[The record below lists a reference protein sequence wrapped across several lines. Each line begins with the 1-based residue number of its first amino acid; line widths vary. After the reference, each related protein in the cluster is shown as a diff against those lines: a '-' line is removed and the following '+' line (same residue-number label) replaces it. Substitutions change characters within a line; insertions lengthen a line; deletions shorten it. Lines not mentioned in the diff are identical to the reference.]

1 MDSLFDEDA
10 LRLLEFDTVLKDVSQ
25 KAISRYGKERIK
37 ALKPLAEDTGLLYRR
52 VSEFNM
58 ILMREGEPPFTV
70 FHDLNDYI
78 GKVKRGFSLGGEEL
92 FRSAVT
98 MENICRLKEFFDRV
112 SQDFPAVSEVA
123 VLLGCERGFI
133 GDVRKKISEDGQIKD
148 NASQV
153 LKEIRNELKSL
164 SRNLRGRLDS
174 IMNRYK
180 DSLTDSLVLSREGR
194 YVLPLSAGRKNE
206 YQGVIH
212 GSSGSGATVYFEPQE
227 LIALNDSMRI
237 LQSREEEEIR
247 RILRELTTLFFGTF
261 ERLEPSLQALGI
273 LDALYAACRYAKKR
287 KGVFI
292 GPSLSSRF
300 YLKDARHP
308 LINDEK
314 VVPITF
320 TMEEGINGV
329 FITGPNTGGKTVAMK
344 TIGLAVL
351 LMLCGL
357 PVLADQTSE
366 IPFFRMLFADIGDE
380 QSIEQS
386 LSTFSSHISR
396 IIRIIGSVEGDSLV
410 LLDELGAGTDPV
422 EGSALSIAII
432 ERLLEKSRLILTTH
446 LTPIK
451 LYAMERSDV
460 ENASVEFDVAS
471 LRPTYR
477 LLMGIP
483 GSSNAIEVSKRL
495 GLPPEIIERAR
506 SYMDSEARDLEAVI
520 GKLHKER
527 SSLEEERRALLMTR
541 KELEER
547 TQVFEEKLSMI
558 KERRYREVSREIDE
572 LEERLGSII
581 KDIERAISQSRS
593 SSERDKVAAVKRLNE
608 LKREVELF
616 GSASPDKGDSVI
628 PAIGDSVK
636 LIESGAEGTVREF
649 DGDRVVIDSGKITLK
664 VPLSRVRVIGKVTAE
679 SEMSS
684 LELENLSISQEID
697 IRGSITEDVPKI
709 IDEFLQMLKTNGKK
723 QGYIIHGKG
732 TGKLAE
738 GVWSYLRRTR
748 GVKSFRIGTP
758 SEGGSGVTV
767 VEV

>member
-10 LRLLEFDTVLKDVSQ
+10 LRLLEFDKVLGDISE

-37 ALKPLAEDTGLLYRR
+37 ALKPLAEDTALLYRR

-58 ILMREGEPPFTV
+58 ILMREGEPPFSV

-112 SQDFPAVSEVA
+112 SQDFPAVSEVVA
-123 VLLGCERGFI
+123 LLGCERGFI

-148 NASQV
+148 NASPV

-164 SRNLRGRLDS
+164 ARNLRGRLDS

-194 YVLPLSAGRKNE
+194 YVLPLSAGKKNE

-212 GSSGSGATVYFEPQE
+212 GSSSSGATVYFEPQE

-247 RILRELTTLFFGTF
+247 RILRELTTLFFSTF
-261 ERLEPSLQALGI
+261 ERLEPSLEALGI
-273 LDALYAACRYAKKR
+273 LDALYAACSYAKKR
-287 KGVFI
+287 NGVFI

-308 LINDEK
+308 LINDEN

-320 TMEEGINGV
+320 TMEEGISGV

-357 PVLADQTSE
+357 PVLADQSSE
-366 IPFFRMLFADIGDE
+366 IPFFKRLFADIGDE

-396 IIRIIGSVEGDSLV
+396 IIRIIRSVQGDSLV

-520 GKLHKER
+520 GKLHRER
-527 SSLEEERRALLMTR
+527 SSLEEERRGLLKTR
-541 KELEER
+541 NELEEK
-547 TQVFEEKLSMI
+547 VLEFDEKLSMI
-558 KERRYREVSREIDE
+558 KEKRYREVSREIDE

-616 GSASPDKGDSVI
+616 GSAATVKRDSVI

-636 LIESGAEGTVREF
+636 LIDSGAEGTVREF

-664 VPLSRVRVIGKVTAE
+664 VPLSRVQVIGKVTAE
-679 SEMSS
+679 SVMSS
-684 LELENLSISQEID
+684 LELENQTISQEID
-697 IRGSITEDVPKI
+697 IRGSVTEDVPII
-709 IDEFLQMLKTNGKK
+709 IDDFLQMLKTNGKK

>member
-10 LRLLEFDTVLKDVSQ
+10 LRLLEFDTVLGDISQ
-25 KAISRYGKERIK
+25 KAISSYGKERIK
-37 ALKPLAEDTGLLYRR
+37 TLKPLAEDSSILYRR

-58 ILMREGEPPFTV
+58 IVMREGEPPFTV

-112 SQDFPAVSEVA
+112 SQDFPAVTEIVA
-123 VLLGCERGFI
+123 LLGCERGFI

-148 NASQV
+148 NASPV

-164 SRNLRGRLDS
+164 ARNLRGRLDS

-180 DSLTDSLVLSREGR
+180 DSLTDSLILSREGR
-194 YVLPLSAGRKNE
+194 YVLPLSAGKKNE

-237 LQSREEEEIR
+237 LQSREEEEVR
-247 RILRELTTLFFGTF
+247 RILRELTTLFFSTF
-261 ERLEPSLQALGI
+261 ERLEPSLEALGI

-287 KGVFI
+287 NGVFI
-292 GPSLSSRF
+292 GPSPSSRF

-320 TMEEGINGV
+320 TMEEGIRGV

-357 PVLADQTSE
+357 PILADQSSE
-366 IPFFRMLFADIGDE
+366 IPFFRRLFADIGDE

-422 EGSALSIAII
+422 EGSALSVAII

-460 ENASVEFDVAS
+460 ENASVEFDFAS

-495 GLPPEIIERAR
+495 GLPLEIIERAR

-520 GKLHKER
+520 GKLHRER
-527 SSLEEERRALLMTR
+527 SSLEEERRGLLKTR
-541 KELEER
+541 KGLEEKA
-547 TQVFEEKLSMI
+547 QAFDEKLSMI
-558 KERRYREVSREIDE
+558 KEKRYREVSREIDE

-581 KDIERAISQSRS
+581 KDIERAISLSRS

-616 GSASPDKGDSVI
+616 GSVAPDKGDSAI

-636 LIESGAEGTVREF
+636 LIDSGAEGTVREF
-649 DGDRVVIDSGKITLK
+649 DGTRVIIDSGKITLK
-664 VPLSRVRVIGKVTAE
+664 VPLPRVQVIGKVVAE
-679 SEMSS
+679 SGMSS
-684 LELENLSISQEID
+684 LELENQSTSQEID
-697 IRGSITEDVPKI
+697 IRGSITEDVPII
-709 IDEFLQMLKTNGKK
+709 IDDFLQMLKTNGKK

>member
-1 MDSLFDEDA
+1 
-10 LRLLEFDTVLKDVSQ
+10 
-25 KAISRYGKERIK
+25 
-37 ALKPLAEDTGLLYRR
+37 
-52 VSEFNM
+52 
-58 ILMREGEPPFTV
+58 
-70 FHDLNDYI
+70 
-78 GKVKRGFSLGGEEL
+78 
-92 FRSAVT
+92 
-98 MENICRLKEFFDRV
+98 
-112 SQDFPAVSEVA
+112 
-123 VLLGCERGFI
+123 
-133 GDVRKKISEDGQIKD
+133 
-148 NASQV
+148 
-153 LKEIRNELKSL
+153 
-164 SRNLRGRLDS
+164 
-174 IMNRYK
+174 
-180 DSLTDSLVLSREGR
+180 
-194 YVLPLSAGRKNE
+194 
-206 YQGVIH
+206 
-212 GSSGSGATVYFEPQE
+212 
-227 LIALNDSMRI
+227 
-237 LQSREEEEIR
+237 
-247 RILRELTTLFFGTF
+247 
-261 ERLEPSLQALGI
+261 
-273 LDALYAACRYAKKR
+273 
-287 KGVFI
+287 
-292 GPSLSSRF
+292 
-300 YLKDARHP
+300 LKDARHP
-308 LINDEK
+308 LINDEN

-320 TMEEGINGV
+320 TMEEGISGV

-357 PVLADQTSE
+357 PVLADQSSE
-366 IPFFRMLFADIGDE
+366 IPFFRRLFADIGDE

-460 ENASVEFDVAS
+460 ENASVEFDVSS

-520 GKLHKER
+520 GKLHRER
-527 SSLEEERRALLMTR
+527 SSLEEERRGLLKTR
-541 KELEER
+541 NELEEKI
-547 TQVFEEKLSMI
+547 QEFEEKLSMI
-558 KERRYREVSREIDE
+558 KEKRYREVSREIDE

-616 GSASPDKGDSVI
+616 GSAATDKGDSVI

-636 LIESGAEGTVREF
+636 LIDSGAEGTVREF

-664 VPLSRVRVIGKVTAE
+664 VPLSRVQVIGKVTAE
-679 SEMSS
+679 SGLSS
-684 LELENLSISQEID
+684 LELDNQSISQEID
-697 IRGSITEDVPKI
+697 IRGSITEDVPII
-709 IDEFLQMLKTNGKK
+709 IDDFLQMLKTNGKK

>member
-10 LRLLEFDTVLKDVSQ
+10 LRLLEFDKVLGDISQ
-25 KAISRYGKERIK
+25 KAISSYGKERIK
-37 ALKPLAEDTGLLYRR
+37 ALKPLVEDTGLLYSR

-58 ILMREGEPPFTV
+58 ILMREGEPPFSV

-112 SQDFPAVSEVA
+112 SQDFPAVSEVVA
-123 VLLGCERGFI
+123 LLGCERGFI
-133 GDVRKKISEDGQIKD
+133 GDVRKKISEDGHIKD
-148 NASQV
+148 NASPV
-153 LKEIRNELKSL
+153 LKEIRNELRSL
-164 SRNLRGRLDS
+164 ARNLRGRLDS

-194 YVLPLSAGRKNE
+194 YVLPLSAGKKNE

-247 RILRELTTLFFGTF
+247 RILRELTTLFFSTF
-261 ERLEPSLQALGI
+261 ERLEPSLEALGI

-287 KGVFI
+287 NGVFI

-308 LINDEK
+308 LINDEN

-320 TMEEGINGV
+320 TMEEGISGV

-357 PVLADQTSE
+357 PVLADQSSE
-366 IPFFRMLFADIGDE
+366 IPFFRRLFADIGDE

-520 GKLHKER
+520 GKLHRER
-527 SSLEEERRALLMTR
+527 SSLEEERRGLLKTR
-541 KELEER
+541 NELEEKI
-547 TQVFEEKLSMI
+547 QEFEEKLSMI
-558 KERRYREVSREIDE
+558 KEKRYREVSREIDE

-616 GSASPDKGDSVI
+616 GSAATDKGDSVI

-636 LIESGAEGTVREF
+636 LIDSGAEGTVREF

-664 VPLSRVRVIGKVTAE
+664 VPLSRVQVIGKVTAE
-679 SEMSS
+679 SGLSS
-684 LELENLSISQEID
+684 LELDNQSISQEID
-697 IRGSITEDVPKI
+697 IRGSITEDVPII
-709 IDEFLQMLKTNGKK
+709 IDDFLQMLKTNGKK

>member
-10 LRLLEFDTVLKDVSQ
+10 LRLLEFDKVLGDISE

-37 ALKPLAEDTGLLYRR
+37 ALKPLVEDTGLLYRR
-52 VSEFNM
+52 VSEFDM
-58 ILMREGEPPFTV
+58 ILMREGEPPFSV

-112 SQDFPAVSEVA
+112 SQDFPAVSEVVA
-123 VLLGCERGFI
+123 LLGCERGFI

-148 NASQV
+148 NASPV
-153 LKEIRNELKSL
+153 LKEIRNELRSL
-164 SRNLRGRLDS
+164 ARNLRGRLDS

-194 YVLPLSAGRKNE
+194 YVLPLSAGKKNE

-247 RILRELTTLFFGTF
+247 RILRELTTLFFSTF
-261 ERLEPSLQALGI
+261 ERLEPSLEALGI
-273 LDALYAACRYAKKR
+273 LDALYAACRFAKKR
-287 KGVFI
+287 NGVFI
-292 GPSLSSRF
+292 GPSLSRRF

-308 LINDEK
+308 LINDEN

-320 TMEEGINGV
+320 TMEEGISGV

-357 PVLADQTSE
+357 PVLADQSSE
-366 IPFFRMLFADIGDE
+366 IPFFRRLFADIGDE

-396 IIRIIGSVEGDSLV
+396 IIRIIGSAEGDSLV

-460 ENASVEFDVAS
+460 ENASVEFDVSS

-520 GKLHKER
+520 GKLHRER
-527 SSLEEERRALLMTR
+527 SSLEEERRGLLKTR
-541 KELEER
+541 NELEEKV
-547 TQVFEEKLSMI
+547 QEFEEKLSMI
-558 KERRYREVSREIDE
+558 KEKRYREVSREIDE

-616 GSASPDKGDSVI
+616 GSAATDKGDSVI

-636 LIESGAEGTVREF
+636 LIDSGAEGTVREF

-664 VPLSRVRVIGKVTAE
+664 VPLSRVQVIGKVTAE
-679 SEMSS
+679 SGLSS
-684 LELENLSISQEID
+684 LELENQSISQEID
-697 IRGSITEDVPKI
+697 IRGSITEDVPII
-709 IDEFLQMLKTNGKK
+709 IDDFLQMLKTNGKK

>member
-10 LRLLEFDTVLKDVSQ
+10 LRLLEFDTVLGDISQ
-25 KAISRYGKERIK
+25 KAISSYGKERIMT
-37 ALKPLAEDTGLLYRR
+37 LKPLAEDSSILYRR

-58 ILMREGEPPFTV
+58 IVMREGEPPFTV

-112 SQDFPAVSEVA
+112 SQDFPAVTEIVA
-123 VLLGCERGFI
+123 LLGCERGFI

-148 NASQV
+148 NASPV

-164 SRNLRGRLDS
+164 ARNLRGRLDS

-180 DSLTDSLVLSREGR
+180 DSLTDSLILSREGR
-194 YVLPLSAGRKNE
+194 YVLPLSAGKKNE

-237 LQSREEEEIR
+237 LQSREEEEVR
-247 RILRELTTLFFGTF
+247 RILRELTTLFFSTF
-261 ERLEPSLQALGI
+261 ERLEPSLEALGI

-287 KGVFI
+287 NGVFI
-292 GPSLSSRF
+292 GPSPSSRF

-320 TMEEGINGV
+320 TMEEGIRGV

-357 PVLADQTSE
+357 PVLADQSSE
-366 IPFFRMLFADIGDE
+366 IPFFRRLFADIGDE

-422 EGSALSIAII
+422 EGSALSVAII

-495 GLPPEIIERAR
+495 GLPLEIIERAR

-520 GKLHKER
+520 GKLHRER
-527 SSLEEERRALLMTR
+527 SSLEEERRGLLKTR
-541 KELEER
+541 KGLEEKA
-547 TQVFEEKLSMI
+547 QAFDEKLSMI
-558 KERRYREVSREIDE
+558 KEKRYREVSREIDE

-581 KDIERAISQSRS
+581 KDIERAISLSRS
-593 SSERDKVAAVKRLNE
+593 
-608 LKREVELF
+608 
-616 GSASPDKGDSVI
+616 
-628 PAIGDSVK
+628 
-636 LIESGAEGTVREF
+636 
-649 DGDRVVIDSGKITLK
+649 
-664 VPLSRVRVIGKVTAE
+664 
-679 SEMSS
+679 
-684 LELENLSISQEID
+684 
-697 IRGSITEDVPKI
+697 
-709 IDEFLQMLKTNGKK
+709 
-723 QGYIIHGKG
+723 
-732 TGKLAE
+732 
-738 GVWSYLRRTR
+738 
-748 GVKSFRIGTP
+748 
-758 SEGGSGVTV
+758 
-767 VEV
+767 

>member
-10 LRLLEFDTVLKDVSQ
+10 LRLLEFDTVLGDISQ
-25 KAISRYGKERIK
+25 KAISSYGKERIK
-37 ALKPLAEDTGLLYRR
+37 TLKPLAEDSSILYRR

-58 ILMREGEPPFTV
+58 IVMREGEPPFTV

-112 SQDFPAVSEVA
+112 SQDFPAVTEIVA
-123 VLLGCERGFI
+123 LLGCERGFI

-148 NASQV
+148 NASPV

-164 SRNLRGRLDS
+164 ARNLRGRLDS

-180 DSLTDSLVLSREGR
+180 DSLTDSLILSREGR
-194 YVLPLSAGRKNE
+194 YVLPLSAGKKNE

-237 LQSREEEEIR
+237 LQSREEEEVR
-247 RILRELTTLFFGTF
+247 RILRELTTLFFSTF
-261 ERLEPSLQALGI
+261 ERLEPSLEALGI

-287 KGVFI
+287 NGVFI
-292 GPSLSSRF
+292 GPSPSSRF

-320 TMEEGINGV
+320 TMEEGIRGV

-357 PVLADQTSE
+357 PILADQSSE
-366 IPFFRMLFADIGDE
+366 IPFFRRLFADIGDE

-422 EGSALSIAII
+422 EGSALSVAII

-495 GLPPEIIERAR
+495 GLPLEIIERAR

-520 GKLHKER
+520 GKLHRER
-527 SSLEEERRALLMTR
+527 SSLEEERRGLLKTR
-541 KELEER
+541 KGLEEKA
-547 TQVFEEKLSMI
+547 QAFDEKLSMI
-558 KERRYREVSREIDE
+558 KEKRYREVSREIDE

-581 KDIERAISQSRS
+581 KDIERAISLSRS
-593 SSERDKVAAVKRLNE
+593 
-608 LKREVELF
+608 
-616 GSASPDKGDSVI
+616 
-628 PAIGDSVK
+628 
-636 LIESGAEGTVREF
+636 
-649 DGDRVVIDSGKITLK
+649 
-664 VPLSRVRVIGKVTAE
+664 
-679 SEMSS
+679 
-684 LELENLSISQEID
+684 
-697 IRGSITEDVPKI
+697 
-709 IDEFLQMLKTNGKK
+709 
-723 QGYIIHGKG
+723 
-732 TGKLAE
+732 
-738 GVWSYLRRTR
+738 
-748 GVKSFRIGTP
+748 
-758 SEGGSGVTV
+758 
-767 VEV
+767 

>member
-10 LRLLEFDTVLKDVSQ
+10 LRLLEFDKVLGDISQ

-37 ALKPLAEDTGLLYRR
+37 ALKPLVEDTGLLYSR

-58 ILMREGEPPFTV
+58 ILMREGEPPFSV

-112 SQDFPAVSEVA
+112 SQDFPAVSEVVA
-123 VLLGCERGFI
+123 LLGCERGFI
-133 GDVRKKISEDGQIKD
+133 GDVRKKISEDGHIKD
-148 NASQV
+148 NASPV
-153 LKEIRNELKSL
+153 LKEIRNELRSL
-164 SRNLRGRLDS
+164 ARNLRGRLDS

-194 YVLPLSAGRKNE
+194 YVLPLSAGKKNE

-247 RILRELTTLFFGTF
+247 RILRELTTLFFSTF
-261 ERLEPSLQALGI
+261 ERLEPSLEALGI

-287 KGVFI
+287 NGVFV

-308 LINDEK
+308 LINDEN

-320 TMEEGINGV
+320 TMEEGISGV

-357 PVLADQTSE
+357 PVLADQSSE
-366 IPFFRMLFADIGDE
+366 IPFFRRLFADIGDE

-460 ENASVEFDVAS
+460 ENASVEFDVSS

-506 SYMDSEARDLEAVI
+506 SYMDSESRDLEAVI
-520 GKLHKER
+520 GKLHRER
-527 SSLEEERRALLMTR
+527 SSLEEERRGLLKTR
-541 KELEER
+541 NELEEKI
-547 TQVFEEKLSMI
+547 QEFEEKLSMI
-558 KERRYREVSREIDE
+558 KEKRYREVSREIDE

-616 GSASPDKGDSVI
+616 GSAATDKGDSVI

-636 LIESGAEGTVREF
+636 LIDSGAEGTVREF

-664 VPLSRVRVIGKVTAE
+664 VPLSRVQVIGKVTAE
-679 SEMSS
+679 SGLSS
-684 LELENLSISQEID
+684 LELDNQSISQEID
-697 IRGSITEDVPKI
+697 IRGSITEDVPII
-709 IDEFLQMLKTNGKK
+709 IDDFLQMLKTNGKK

>member
-10 LRLLEFDTVLKDVSQ
+10 LRLLEFDKVLGDISQ

-37 ALKPLAEDTGLLYRR
+37 ALKPLVEDTGLLYSR

-58 ILMREGEPPFTV
+58 ILMREGEPPFSV

-112 SQDFPAVSEVA
+112 SQDFPAVSEVVA
-123 VLLGCERGFI
+123 LLGCERGFI
-133 GDVRKKISEDGQIKD
+133 GDVRKKISEDGHIKD
-148 NASQV
+148 NASPV
-153 LKEIRNELKSL
+153 LKEIRNELRSL
-164 SRNLRGRLDS
+164 ARNLRGRLDS

-194 YVLPLSAGRKNE
+194 YVLPLSAGKKNE

-247 RILRELTTLFFGTF
+247 RILRELTTLFFSTF
-261 ERLEPSLQALGI
+261 ERLEPSLEALGI

-287 KGVFI
+287 NGVFI

-308 LINDEK
+308 LINDEN

-320 TMEEGINGV
+320 TMEEGISGV

-357 PVLADQTSE
+357 PVLADQSSE
-366 IPFFRMLFADIGDE
+366 IPFFRRLFADIGDE

-460 ENASVEFDVAS
+460 ENASVEFDVSS

-520 GKLHKER
+520 GKLHRER
-527 SSLEEERRALLMTR
+527 SSLEEERRGLLKTR
-541 KELEER
+541 NELEEKI
-547 TQVFEEKLSMI
+547 QEFEEKLSMI
-558 KERRYREVSREIDE
+558 KEKRYREVSREIDE

-616 GSASPDKGDSVI
+616 GSAATDKGDSVI

-636 LIESGAEGTVREF
+636 LIDSGAEGTVREF

-664 VPLSRVRVIGKVTAE
+664 VPLSRVQVIGKVTAE
-679 SEMSS
+679 SGLSS
-684 LELENLSISQEID
+684 LELDNQSISQEID
-697 IRGSITEDVPKI
+697 IRGSITEDVPII
-709 IDEFLQMLKTNGKK
+709 IDDFLQMLKTNGKK